1 MEILIVTGLSGAGK
15 SQAVHTLEDIGFFC
29 IDNIP
34 ASHAGRIVE
43 LCEQANHHGRYAL
56 VMDIRSRVN
65 FKDFDNTKEAFLRFG
80 HTVKVLY
87 LEAADEVLMRRYK
100 ETRRKHPL
108 MVEGASL
115 LQEAIVAERRIIE
128 PARANADYVIDTS
141 MLSSAQLRERVLSL
155 FAQENE
161 GALSVTAMSF
171 GFKYGIPAD
180 ADLVFDVR
188 CLPNPYYI
196 AELRPLTGCDQRVR
210 DYVFG
215 FSEANE
221 LLKHINSLLDY
232 SLPLYMREGKS
243 SLVIAFGCTGGQH
256 RSVSFAEV
264 VGKKLLQQY
273 PQTAILHRDYKR

>member
-34 ASHAGRIVE
+34 SSHAQKIVE

-56 VMDIRSRVN
+56 VMDIRSRAN
-65 FKDFDNTKEAFLRFG
+65 FKGFDNTKESFLKEG
-80 HTVKVLY
+80 HAVKVLY
-87 LEAADEVLMRRYK
+87 LDAADEVLMRRYK

-108 MVEGASL
+108 MVEGISL
-115 LQEAIVAERRIIE
+115 LQEAIVAERKLIE

-141 MLSSAQLRERVLSL
+141 MLSSSQLRERVLSL

-161 GALSVTAMSF
+161 GALAITVISF

-196 AELRPLTGCDQRVR
+196 SELRPLTGCDEKVR

-215 FSEANE
+215 FNQAQE
-221 LLKHINSLLDY
+221 LLQNINSLLDC
-232 SLPLYMREGKS
+232 SLPLYKQEGKS
-243 SLVIAFGCTGGQH
+243 SLTIAFGCTGGQH

-264 VGKKLLQQY
+264 VGRRIMQQY
-273 PQTAILHRDYKR
+273 PQAAIIHRDYKR